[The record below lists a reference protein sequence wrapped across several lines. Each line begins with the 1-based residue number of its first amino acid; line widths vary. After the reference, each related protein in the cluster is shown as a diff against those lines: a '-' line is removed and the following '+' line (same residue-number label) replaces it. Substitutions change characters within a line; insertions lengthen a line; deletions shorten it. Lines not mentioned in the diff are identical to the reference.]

1 MRNAYAADVFA
12 ISHVFHPSSSSAFQS
27 CPNGVSDSPS
37 PTFQCLFGG
46 SVNLKGCALVNGA
59 ISTALLREPESE
71 FMGDVK
77 VGSEII
83 GSYKY
88 DYIDAY

>member
-1 MRNAYAADVFA
+1 M
-12 ISHVFHPSSSSAFQS
+12 
-27 CPNGVSDSPS
+27 
-37 PTFQCLFGG
+37 
-46 SVNLKGCALVNGA
+46 NGA